1 MPGKTGEYYDLRVA
15 GLTRRLKKVRVA
27 DSLVIASFVM
37 LGDTKL
43 IEACADALLP
53 LLPKDEI
60 DMLVCLEAK
69 GIPLTHALAVR
80 LGVDYIT
87 VRKSVKSYMEN
98 PLVVEVQSITTA
110 GSQLLVMDGVDRA
123 KVEGK
128 RICVVDDVV
137 STGGSLRSVEKLLA
151 EAGAEVVSKTAVL
164 LEEGGYDGQD
174 LVYLERLPVFPD

>member
-1 MPGKTGEYYDLRVA
+1 MPESTNGFYELRVA

-27 DSLVIASFVM
+27 DTLVIASFVM

-43 IEACADALLP
+43 IEACADSLLP

-60 DMLVCLEAK
+60 DMLVCPEAK
-69 GIPLTHALAVR
+69 GIPLTHAPAVR

-87 VRKSVKSYMEN
+87 VRKSVKRYMEN
-98 PLVVEVQSITTA
+98 PPVVEVQSITTA

-174 LVYLERLPVFPD
+174 LIHLERLPVFPD